1 MIGDA
6 HRITYHWQEQDYH
19 VSLLPTGQ
27 HATSWGIQVNAD
39 PPIHIACT
47 FAEQGMLLLKQQAR
61 QTRLYV
67 QQQPAETLVALEGQ
81 IYHLRRQQPPD
92 IATTAHG
99 GTLTSTQ
106 KALTA
111 PMAGTIVKVQVHDG
125 DIVQANQ
132 VLVILSAMK
141 MEHAITA
148 PYDGKIQRIYYQEGA
163 VVPGGSIVAEM
174 EYT

>member
-1 MIGDA
+1 MIGNA

-19 VSLLPTGQ
+19 VSLLPTNQ
-27 HATSWGIQVNAD
+27 HTTGWDIQVDAD
-39 PPIHIACT
+39 PPIHIDYT
-47 FAEQGMLLLKQQAR
+47 FAEQGMLLLKQQAS
-61 QTRLYV
+61 QTRLHI

-92 IATTAHG
+92 IAATAHG
-99 GTLTSTQ
+99 GALTNAQ

-125 DIVQANQ
+125 DSVQANQ

-148 PYDGKIQRIYYQEGA
+148 PHDGKIQHIYYQEGA

-174 EYT
+174 E